1 MDNAKR
7 TDDLVTKLTSYN
19 VMVLCLFVL
28 LILSGILYLANKNG
42 FNQTFGT
49 ELFALVPLL
58 LLVIFIIKE
67 AITIKEDPNNAWFN
81 HFSWF
86 KNWYTGLGNT
96 NKFDMGVGILLA
108 VLIIGIFFTIL
119 GIGGIFSQN
128 PPENNVAVIINCI
141 VLFFFTVAAFSIYF
155 KSSLKDTK
163 ILPKLNI
170 NVRTIYEERTKFT
183 LWFLAYVI
191 FITFLYFLNPGG
203 IMTTIGGPT
212 IFFSL
217 FVGFIF
223 AMMIIV
229 YQYTLM
235 NGSQADIL
243 SGTPTFM
250 SLFIKGLY
258 IIGSLVIS
266 GLLIYEALNL
276 MGFFNQNANTPETW
290 GHFII
295 NLLIFCGMLGI
306 IYRLISAGGFL
317 EKNPYYRL
325 IINTLF
331 YIPCLLVYLVYTIAQ
346 ILGLTNTPGTLPPSK
361 NEIKFLLITL
371 LLVLGYFFWFY
382 FMQPYLKS
390 NYLIQGGDQYI
401 NQPISTDVLTNVA
414 SYETL
419 NGGNDK
425 TYQYAMSFWFYLDA
439 FPPNTS
445 GSYAKVVP
453 ILSYGQN
460 PSIKY
465 SSVDNTLYITVNQ
478 HEHYDDLTDEEIAKR
493 KTAIADS
500 EQWKKW
506 KEFQKS
512 IPADEH
518 TKLFWLKS
526 DIATRVTTDDEGHRI
541 IYKQPNVLLQ
551 KWNHIVLNY
560 NGGTLDIFYNGKLVK
575 SAIEVVPYM
584 SLDMLSV
591 GTDKGINGN
600 VANLIYFKAP
610 IDLLTVSTLYNS
622 LKGKNPPT
630 NPENNKRLIPLPNNL
645 TI

>member
-7 TDDLVTKLTSYN
+7 PDTLVAKLTSYN

-42 FNQTFGT
+42 FNQTFGK

-86 KNWYTGLGNT
+86 KNLSTNLINT
-96 NKFDMGVGILLA
+96 NKFDTAVGILIV
-108 VLIIGIFFTIL
+108 VLLISTFFAIL
-119 GIGGIFSQN
+119 GIGGVFSKN
-128 PPENNVAVIINCI
+128 PPENNVAVVINCLI
-141 VLFFFTVAAFSIYF
+141 LFFFIVAAVSIYF
-155 KSSLKDTK
+155 KSTLKDSK

-170 NVRTIYEERTKFT
+170 NVRNIYEQRTKYT
-183 LWFLAYVI
+183 LWFIAYAV
-191 FITFLYFLNPGG
+191 FITLLYFLNPWG
-203 IMTTIGGPT
+203 IMTNIGGPA

-223 AMMIIV
+223 AMMCIV

-235 NGSQADIL
+235 HGSQADAL
-243 SGTPTFM
+243 SGVPTFL

-258 IIGSLVIS
+258 VIGSLVIS

-317 EKNPYYRL
+317 EQNPYYRL

-331 YIPCLLVYLVYTIAQ
+331 YIPCLLVNLVYTIAQ
-346 ILGLTNTPGTLPPSK
+346 LLGLTTTPGTIPPTK
-361 NEIKFLLITL
+361 NEIKL
-371 LLVLGYFFWFY
+371 LLFGLLLLLGYFFWFY
-382 FMQPYLKS
+382 FMQPRLKS
-390 NYLIQGGDQYI
+390 NYLLQGGDQYI
-401 NQPISTDVLTNVA
+401 NQPISTDVLTNIA
-414 SYETL
+414 GYETL
-419 NGGNDK
+419 NNGNK
-425 TYQYAMSFWFYLDA
+425 LTYQYAISFWFYLDA

-445 GSYAKVVP
+445 GAYAKVVP
-453 ILSYGQN
+453 ILSYGEN
-460 PSIKY
+460 PTIKY
-465 SSVDNTLYITVNQ
+465 SAIDNTLYVTDNQ
-478 HEHYDDLTDEEIAKR
+478 REHYDELTDEEIAKR
-493 KTAIADS
+493 QNAIADS

-506 KEFQKS
+506 KEFQQS

-518 TKLFWLKS
+518 TKLFWLKT
-526 DIATRVTTDDEGHRI
+526 DVATRVTTDDEGHRI

-560 NGGTLDIFYNGKLVK
+560 NGGTLDIFYNGQLVK

-591 GTDKGINGN
+591 GADKGINGS
-600 VANLIYFKAP
+600 VANLIYFKSP

-630 NPENNKRLIPLPNNL
+630 NPENNTRLIPLPNNL